1 LADYLVRATSE
12 DGGIRALAAATT
24 EMAEEARRRHDTSPT
39 ATAALGRTMT
49 ATALLGATLKDDQS
63 ITVRIIGDG
72 PIGGIIADG
81 DSTGRVRAYVKE
93 PHADLPN
100 NAQGKLDVGGVVGR
114 DGYIHVTR
122 DLGFGQ
128 PYTGSAPLVSGEIAE
143 DVTNYLY
150 VSEQVPS
157 ATALGVLVSREGT
170 VQASGGYLLQLLPQ
184 ADDDVKAE
192 LERNLGLL
200 GAVSSAVDAGLTPED
215 ILGRVL
221 QGVPYHILETRP
233 LRFECTC
240 SQERVIGLVASLGAD
255 EVRSM
260 LNEDQGA
267 ELRCHFCN
275 KVYQVSAD
283 ELQQVLERLEHPPA

>member
-1 LADYLVRATSE
+1 MADYLVRATSE
-12 DGGIRALAAATT
+12 DGNIRALAAVTT
-24 EMAEEARRRHDTSPT
+24 EIAEEARRRHDTSPT
-39 ATAALGRTMT
+39 ATAALGRTVT
-49 ATALLGATLKDDQS
+49 ATALLGATLKDEQS

-81 DSTGRVRAYVKE
+81 DSSGRVRGYVKV
-93 PHADLPN
+93 PQADLPLN
-100 NAQGKLDVGGVVGR
+100 PQGKLDVGGVVGR
-114 DGYIHVTR
+114 EGYIYVTR

-150 VSEQVPS
+150 LSEQVPS
-157 ATALGVLVSREGT
+157 ATALGVLVGRAGA
-170 VQASGGYLLQLLPQ
+170 VQAAGGYLLQLLPQ
-184 ADDDVKAE
+184 ADEETKAE

-200 GAVSSAVDAGLTPED
+200 GAVSAALDAGLTPED

-221 QGVPYHILETRP
+221 KGVPYHILETRP

-240 SQERVIGLVASLGAD
+240 SQERVVGLVASLGAD

-260 LNEDQGA
+260 LHEDQGA
-267 ELRCHFCN
+267 ELRCHFCSQ
-275 KVYQVSAD
+275 VYHLSTQ
-283 ELQQVLERLEHPPA
+283 ELEQVLERLEHPPA

>member
-1 LADYLVRATSE
+1 MADYLVRATSE
-12 DGGIRALAAATT
+12 DGNIRALAAVTT
-24 EMAEEARRRHDTSPT
+24 EIAEEARRRHDTSPT
-39 ATAALGRTMT
+39 ATAALGRTVT
-49 ATALLGATLKDDQS
+49 ATALLGATLKDEQS

-81 DSTGRVRAYVKE
+81 DSSGRVRGYVKV
-93 PHADLPN
+93 PQADLPLN
-100 NAQGKLDVGGVVGR
+100 PQGKLDVGGVVGR
-114 DGYIHVTR
+114 EGYIYVTR

-150 VSEQVPS
+150 LSEQVPS
-157 ATALGVLVSREGT
+157 ATALGVLVGRAGA
-170 VQASGGYLLQLLPQ
+170 VQAAGGYLLQLLPQ
-184 ADDDVKAE
+184 ADEETKAE

-200 GAVSSAVDAGLTPED
+200 GAVSAAVDAGLTPED

-221 QGVPYHILETRP
+221 KGVPYHILETRP

-240 SQERVIGLVASLGAD
+240 SQERVVGLVASLGAD

-260 LNEDQGA
+260 LHEDQGA
-267 ELRCHFCN
+267 ELRCHFCSQ
-275 KVYQVSAD
+275 VYHLSTQ
-283 ELQQVLERLEHPPA
+283 ELEQVLERLEHPPA